1 MPVFSY
7 KWIAAY
13 RDKGNTMQVVKSRR
27 TRRLLAVLGFGLA
40 GLGWAAPGSAADNYP
55 DKPIRFIVPFAPGGT
70 AELVGRVAA
79 EELSKQLNTNVI
91 VELRPGAGGN
101 IGAETVAKSTPDGY
115 TILLG
120 SSSLASNISL
130 MKMNFDPRKDLIAV
144 AGIAMVPNIMEVGK
158 DSPFKSVA
166 DVLAYAKANPGK
178 LTFGSSGQ
186 GTSSHLSGE
195 LFKSVTG
202 ADILHV
208 PYKGSGQV
216 YPDLISGRVDLLFDL
231 QGSALTQIKSGNTR
245 ALATTGPKRSA
256 SLPDV
261 PTIAELGY
269 PGYENGSWLGIMAPA
284 GVPAPIVKRLADAME
299 ASLKSPLL
307 QQRIAEIGGEPIP
320 VQTAAFNQY
329 FLADVARWQKLV
341 QSGDLKPVN

>member
-1 MPVFSY
+1 MPIFRF
-7 KWIAAY
+7 KAGLRLCAALA
-13 RDKGNTMQVVKSRR
+13 MI
-27 TRRLLAVLGFGLA
+27 LLAGKGFA
-40 GLGWAAPGSAADNYP
+40 GTYP

-70 AELVGRVAA
+70 AELVARVAA
-79 EELSKQLNTNVI
+79 EELQKQLQENVI

-101 IGAETVAKSTPDGY
+101 IGAELVAKAPPDGY

-130 MKMNFDPRKDLIAV
+130 MKMNFDPNKDLIPV

-158 DSPFKSVA
+158 NSPYKSVA
-166 DVLAYAKANPGK
+166 DVVAAARAHPGT

-202 ADILHV
+202 IDLLHV

-231 QGSALTQIKSGNTR
+231 QGSALSQIRSGNTR
-245 ALATTGPKRSA
+245 ALATTAAKRSPA
-256 SLPDV
+256 LPDV

-284 GVPAPIVKRLADAME
+284 GTPPDVVKRLCDAM
-299 ASLKSPLL
+299 AGALKSDLL
-307 QQRIAEIGGEPIP
+307 QKRIEEIGGQSVPED
-320 VQTAAFNQY
+320 TASFTAY
-329 FLADVARWQKLV
+329 FKTDVERWRKLV
-341 QSGDLKPVN
+341 AAGSLKPLE

>member
-1 MPVFSY
+1 MPVFTF
-7 KWIAAY
+7 KAGLRLCAALA
-13 RDKGNTMQVVKSRR
+13 MI
-27 TRRLLAVLGFGLA
+27 LLAGKGFA
-40 GLGWAAPGSAADNYP
+40 QTYP

-70 AELVGRVAA
+70 AELVARVAA
-79 EELSKQLNTNVI
+79 EELQKQLQENVI

-101 IGAETVAKSTPDGY
+101 IGAEMVAKAPADGY

-130 MKMNFDPRKDLIAV
+130 MKMNFNPSTDLIPV

-158 DSPFKSVA
+158 DSPYKSVA
-166 DVLAYAKANPGK
+166 DVVAAARAHPGV

-195 LFKSVTG
+195 LFKSVTNI
-202 ADILHV
+202 DLLHV

-231 QGSALTQIKSGNTR
+231 QGSALSQIRSGNTR
-245 ALATTGPKRSA
+245 ALATTAAKRSP

-269 PGYENGSWLGIMAPA
+269 PGYENGSWLGLMAPA
-284 GVPAPIVKRLADAME
+284 GTPAAVVKRLCDAM
-299 ASLKSPLL
+299 AAALKSDLL
-307 QQRIAEIGGEPIP
+307 QKRILEIGGLSIP
-320 VQTAAFNQY
+320 EDTASFTAY
-329 FLADVARWQKLV
+329 FRTDVDRWAKLV
-341 QSGDLKPVN
+341 ASGSLKPLQ